1 MFLEKHGLVIKVQ
14 SHNVEK
20 KSYCDYFDGYYS
32 DTMIH
37 NYRE

>member
-20 KSYCDYFDGYYS
+20 NHIVIIWTDI
-32 DTMIH
+32 TMTK
-37 NYRE
+37 